1 MRGVVESIDR
11 PVRGKRRA
19 RAECAQSSSSFQS
32 HHRGGER
39 DGEGTETKRRQT
51 TRAHTHWLAA
61 LSLSGDRLDR
71 MRGRRPEACLV
82 VVCGKPSSGKT
93 RTVDKLRERLGRDD
107 VGADVV
113 VVDEASV
120 NAGKRDEAYENATKE
135 KMTRGGLR
143 SACDRSLHRSGPCV
157 ILDSLNAIKG
167 FRYELWCVARAA
179 ASRYAVVYVETS
191 DENVKAWNEER
202 RARGE
207 DSYDDAI
214 LEDLCFRFE
223 HPIASNRWDSP
234 LFTFRPATDTP
245 GHEEDILDAVC
256 AHVRGDASSTK
267 PSARTLTPNKATQNA
282 PLSETNM
289 RYEMDRA
296 TQEVVDAIMEAQR
309 NAGGSCSAY
318 SFGPDMPPL
327 RCSRVLTLA
336 ELRRRKRDFLQLASK
351 SLNKP
356 TREGVKKLFIECLQ
370 EASEG

>member
-1 MRGVVESIDR
+1 MRRRRSIRFVINDLLVH
-11 PVRGKRRA
+11 PQCVY
-19 RAECAQSSSSFQS
+19 SSQS
-32 HHRGGER
+32 HHQGGER
-39 DGEGTETKRRQT
+39 ERERRGRERNETKRN
-51 TRAHTHWLAA
+51 ALAGGS
-61 LSLSGDRLDR
+61 LSLWVDIVFDT
-71 MRGRRPEACLV
+71 MRGRRPEACLI

-120 NAGKRDEAYENATKE
+120 NAGKRDQAYENATKE

-143 SACDRSLHRSGPCV
+143 SACDRNLHRSGPCV

-214 LEDLCFRFE
+214 LQDLCFRFE

-234 LFTFRPATDTP
+234 LFTFRPATDTS
-245 GHEEDILDAVC
+245 GHEEDVLDAVC
-256 AHVRGDASSTK
+256 AHVRGDASNTK
-267 PSARTLTPNKATQNA
+267 PSARTLIPNKATQNA

-309 NAGGSCSAY
+309 NAGGNCSAY
-318 SFGPDMPPL
+318 AFGPDMPPL

-356 TREGVKKLFIECLQ
+356 TRDGVKKLFIECLQ